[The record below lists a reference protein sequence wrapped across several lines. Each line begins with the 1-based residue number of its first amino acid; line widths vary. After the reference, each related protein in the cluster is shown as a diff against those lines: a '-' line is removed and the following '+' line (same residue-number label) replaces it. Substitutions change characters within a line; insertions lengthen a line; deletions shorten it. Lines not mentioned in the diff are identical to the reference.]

1 MKDFIKKLTSRKF
14 LMALASA
21 IVGIVTVFTGESDAL
36 TTVVGAAVT
45 VISTV
50 GYCITEGMVDAQ
62 SVRDI
67 SDAIVSIV
75 DSDE

>member
-1 MKDFIKKLTSRKF
+1 MDTKLIVSRIRENI
-14 LMALASA
+14 ASA

>member
-1 MKDFIKKLTSRKF
+1 MKNFIKKLTSRKF

-21 IVGIVTVFTGESDAL
+21 VVGIVTVFAGESDTL

-50 GYCITEGMVDAQ
+50 GYCITEGMVDAK
-62 SVRDI
+62 SVREI
-67 SDAIVSIV
+67 SDAVISVI

>member
-1 MKDFIKKLTSRKF
+1 MKDLIKKLTSRKF

-50 GYCITEGMVDAQ
+50 GYCIAEGMVDAQ

-75 DSDE
+75 EDDE